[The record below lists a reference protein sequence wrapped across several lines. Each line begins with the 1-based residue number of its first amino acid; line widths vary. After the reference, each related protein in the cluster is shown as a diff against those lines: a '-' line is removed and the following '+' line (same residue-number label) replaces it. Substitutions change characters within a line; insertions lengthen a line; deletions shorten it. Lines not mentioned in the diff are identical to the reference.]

1 MRQSLCALILMYVIS
16 LLVSFV
22 LFTAF
27 VNDNEARSSCRNCQD
42 KMRMEIK
49 VHPNRHHNHYPKN
62 PDTITTIVK
71 KSPKFSVTKHIN
83 ENANISSILAK
94 VSKS

>member
-1 MRQSLCALILMYVIS
+1 
-16 LLVSFV
+16 
-22 LFTAF
+22 
-27 VNDNEARSSCRNCQD
+27 
-42 KMRMEIK
+42 MRMEIK